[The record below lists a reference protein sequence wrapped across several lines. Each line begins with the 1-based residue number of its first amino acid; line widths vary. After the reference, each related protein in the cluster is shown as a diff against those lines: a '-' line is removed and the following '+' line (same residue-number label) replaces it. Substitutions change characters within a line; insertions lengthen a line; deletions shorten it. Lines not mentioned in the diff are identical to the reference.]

1 MISGPI
7 TVSQLKDAEHT
18 ICRIVQNESF
28 GNILKPLSNDREN
41 YRRVVHKQVT
51 DIDFRSHLLSLHS
64 LRHFVASDHL
74 LRVGGG

>member
-7 TVSQLKDAEHT
+7 TVSQLKDTEHT

-28 GNILKPLSNDREN
+28 GNILKPLSKDREN

-51 DIDFRSHLLSLHS
+51 DMEFRFHLLSLRS
-64 LRHFVASDHL
+64 LLPFVAPAQL
-74 LRVGGG
+74 LRVGCG